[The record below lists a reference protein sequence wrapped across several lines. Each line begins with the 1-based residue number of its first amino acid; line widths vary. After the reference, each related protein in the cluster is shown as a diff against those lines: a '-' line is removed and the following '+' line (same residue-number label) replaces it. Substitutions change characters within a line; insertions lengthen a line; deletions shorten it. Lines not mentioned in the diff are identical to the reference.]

1 MVYLVVART
10 AETHKVVSCVCATL
24 GDGNFMMH
32 FYGRDYLAVLLALF
46 TQWVLADV
54 SVTDSFPSTA
64 VLLVDVRCA
73 FILVVLSAGN
83 GGMLLAVLS
92 VRKLGTAG
100 V

>member
-1 MVYLVVART
+1 
-10 AETHKVVSCVCATL
+10 
-24 GDGNFMMH
+24 MMH
-32 FYGRDYLAVLLALF
+32 FYGRDYLAVSLALF

-73 FILVVLSAGN
+73 FILVVLAAGN